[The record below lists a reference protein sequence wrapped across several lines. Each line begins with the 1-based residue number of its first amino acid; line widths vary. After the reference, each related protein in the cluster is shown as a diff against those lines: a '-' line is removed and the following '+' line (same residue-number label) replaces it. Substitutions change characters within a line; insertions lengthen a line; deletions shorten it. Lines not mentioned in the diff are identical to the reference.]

1 MNEYER
7 HMGAAGDPAGAGNT
21 SGSDRERSPEEIQR
35 EIEMTRERMSQNID
49 QLGEKLSPENLK
61 RQAKDAITGK
71 AQDMVNN
78 VGYQARD
85 TGSRV
90 FDFIRDNPLP
100 VAAVGLGAV
109 WLVQQ
114 RNRSEISGDRMAR
127 FAYTGPERRR
137 DYSAYAGS
145 GSSGREGQF
154 DQSAFGT
161 SSFSE
166 GTSQYE
172 GRRERAD
179 EFGFYESEESQ
190 RARRLPGMVREN
202 PLLLAALGFGAAW
215 LLQQRGRGELSGDR
229 MASGTYGE
237 RRGSGIGG
245 RIAERAGHIKDTV
258 SEAASN
264 VAERAGE
271 LAGGARERAGDLAG
285 SARERVSNVGTG
297 ARERAGN
304 LGSRARE
311 RTQRA
316 RGGLEHMME
325 DNPLA
330 VAAGAAILGLT
341 IGLLV
346 PESDRENRLMG
357 PARDNLVDRA
367 QTTARR
373 VKDAAVEA
381 GQEVREVVRE
391 EVQYRAPEIKSTLK
405 DAAKSVTSEVKDAA
419 GRVKEQA
426 KQAAK
431 DRPV

>member
-7 HMGAAGDPAGAGNT
+7 HMGAAGDPAGAGNAA
-21 SGSDRERSPEEIQR
+21 GGNRERSPEEIQR
-35 EIEMTRERMSQNID
+35 EIELTRERMSQNID

-61 RQAKDAITGK
+61 RQAKEAITGK
-71 AQDMVNN
+71 AHDMVNN

-109 WLVQQ
+109 WLIQQ

-137 DYSAYAGS
+137 EGFTGHIADRAGQI
-145 GSSGREGQF
+145 RE
-154 DQSAFGT
+154 SV
-161 SSFSE
+161 S
-166 GTSQYE
+166 
-172 GRRERAD
+172 
-179 EFGFYESEESQ
+179 
-190 RARRLPGMVREN
+190 
-202 PLLLAALGFGAAW
+202 GAA
-215 LLQQRGRGELSGDR
+215 SG
-229 MASGTYGE
+229 
-237 RRGSGIGG
+237 
-245 RIAERAGHIKDTV
+245 
-258 SEAASN
+258 

-271 LAGGARERAGDLAG
+271 LAGT
-285 SARERVSNVGTG
+285 ARERVSELGTG
-297 ARERAGN
+297 ARRRAGD
-304 LGSRARE
+304 LGVRARE
-311 RTQRA
+311 QGRRA
-316 RGGLEHMME
+316 RGGMEHLME

-330 VAAGAAILGLT
+330 VAAGAAILGLA

-346 PESDRENRLMG
+346 PASDRENRLMG
-357 PARDNLVDRA
+357 STRDNLVDRA
-367 QTTARR
+367 EHTARR

-381 GQEVREVVRE
+381 GQEVREVVRQ
-391 EVQYRAPEIKSTLK
+391 EVEYRAPEIKSALK
-405 DAAKSVTSEVKDAA
+405 DAAQTVTSEVKDAA

>member
-7 HMGAAGDPAGAGNT
+7 HMGAAGDPANAGNA
-21 SGSDRERSPEEIQR
+21 SDKDRERRPEEIQR

-61 RQAKDAITGK
+61 RQAKEAITGK
-71 AQDMVNN
+71 AHDMVNN

-90 FDFIRDNPLP
+90 FDFIRENPLP

-109 WLVQQ
+109 WLIQQ

-127 FAYTGPERRR
+127 FAYTGPERRGEGLKARIADRAEHLR
-137 DYSAYAGS
+137 DSVS
-145 GSSGREGQF
+145 
-154 DQSAFGT
+154 
-161 SSFSE
+161 
-166 GTSQYE
+166 
-172 GRRERAD
+172 
-179 EFGFYESEESQ
+179 
-190 RARRLPGMVREN
+190 
-202 PLLLAALGFGAAW
+202 GAA
-215 LLQQRGRGELSGDR
+215 SG
-229 MASGTYGE
+229 
-237 RRGSGIGG
+237 
-245 RIAERAGHIKDTV
+245 
-258 SEAASN
+258 

-271 LAGGARERAGDLAG
+271 LAGGARQRAGDLG
-285 SARERVSNVGTG
+285 Q
-297 ARERAGN
+297 
-304 LGSRARE
+304 RARE
-311 RTQRA
+311 QTRRA
-316 RGGLEHMME
+316 RGGAQHFMD

-330 VAAGAAILGLT
+330 VAAGAAILGLA

-357 PARDNLVDRA
+357 STRDTLVDRA
-367 QTTARR
+367 QNTARR

-381 GQEVREVVRE
+381 GQEVREVVRQ
-391 EVQYRAPEIKSTLK
+391 EVEYRAPDIKTALK
-405 DAAKSVTSEVKDAA
+405 DAAQTVGAEVKDAA